1 MKNSSDSHSTKSDS
15 YSRMVTAEEK
25 NRFEIKNDDDVVLL
39 LTRLTHSAKC
49 DPCHEIETELRVN

>member
-1 MKNSSDSHSTKSDS
+1 
-15 YSRMVTAEEK
+15 MVTAEEK
-25 NRFEIKNDDDVVLL
+25 NRFEIKNDVDVVSL